1 MGFLWVRCFGV
12 GVIAIFLKVS
22 SEYFFALAGYIGS
35 NNKLTLL

>member
-22 SEYFFALAGYIGS
+22 SEYFFLPLPGILAVIT
-35 NNKLTLL
+35 N